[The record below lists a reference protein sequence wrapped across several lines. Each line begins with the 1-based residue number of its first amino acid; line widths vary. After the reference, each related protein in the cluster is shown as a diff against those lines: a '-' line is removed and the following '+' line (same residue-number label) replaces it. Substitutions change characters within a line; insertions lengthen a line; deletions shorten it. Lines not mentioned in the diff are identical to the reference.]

1 MPESIDYPG
10 FVRLVDHMGDD
21 AAIVQAA
28 RVSYGAGTK
37 TAREDA
43 ALIDYL
49 IRNDHTTPL
58 EMVVFKFHVKAPI
71 FVARQWMRH
80 RMASI
85 NEVSARYSELD
96 DGAWRP
102 DMGEIRGQGSRNKQV
117 GDGKLSPDKQYSASI
132 EIRRAADTAY
142 LHYRDLLANGVC
154 REQAR
159 AVLPV
164 GTYTEW
170 YWRIDL
176 HNLLRFL
183 RLRLDWH
190 AQAEIRAYAA
200 VVLDLITP
208 IVPVAVDAWRE
219 HVLHGARLSRGEIVQ
234 LLAGELSEKTRNKLM
249 EAVQSDS

>member
-1 MPESIDYPG
+1 MLDRIDFPG

-43 ALIDYL
+43 KLIDYL
-49 IRNDHTTPL
+49 VRNEHTTPL
-58 EMVVFKFHVKAPI
+58 EMVVFKFHIKAPI

-85 NEVSARYSELD
+85 NEVSARYSELE

-102 DMGEIRGQGSRNKQV
+102 DMDDIRGQGSKNKQV
-117 GDGKLSPDKQYSASI
+117 GDGELIPEKRYMAAI

-142 LHYRDLLANGVC
+142 KFYRDLLADGVC

-170 YWRIDL
+170 YWRVDL

-208 IVPVAVDAWRE
+208 IVPVAVASWRE
-219 HVLHGARLSRGEIVQ
+219 HIMGGVRLSRSEVAQ
-234 LLAGELSEKTRNKLM
+234 LLAGDMSEATRLKMM
-249 EAVQSDS
+249 EALKDAD

>member
-1 MPESIDYPG
+1 MVKIDVLDHG
-10 FVRLVDHMGDD
+10 FVRLVDSMGDD

-58 EMVVFKFHVKAPI
+58 EMVQLKFHVKAPI

-80 RMASI
+80 RMASV
-85 NEVSARYSELD
+85 NEVSARYSELQ

-102 DMGEIRGQGSRNKQV
+102 DMDEIRGQGTRNKQV
-117 GDGKLSPDKQYSASI
+117 GDGELSPDKRHKASI

-142 LHYRDLLANGVC
+142 LSYRDLLADGVC

-170 YWRIDL
+170 FWRIDL
-176 HNLLRFL
+176 HNLFHFL

-200 VVLDLITP
+200 VILDLITP
-208 IVPVAVDAWRE
+208 IVPVAVASWRE
-219 HVLHGARLSRGEIVQ
+219 HVLGGVRLSRSEVLA
-234 LLAGELSEKTRNKLM
+234 LLAGEMTDKTRAKLT
-249 EAVQSDS
+249 EAVDA